1 MMDVWLETRAVL
13 CVSWDGLGH
22 VRLEA
27 REHHD
32 MRLASLSVFHLLTAF
47 LVIFPMT
54 SFGFPETEEDG
65 GEGGENFQGDYP
77 YMPSFLPTPAN
88 VTFLTGEEAVLQCA
102 IENRGTRTVV
112 WRRASDPNPLTIG
125 EDTFVGDRRFYVR
138 HGKHSL
144 EWNLHIR
151 HAEPGD
157 SGVYECH
164 VITKSRDIRQMV
176 LLYVDEAQYV
186 PTYKPDIRISGSQF
200 VEVGNTLVLT
210 CNATGF
216 DYPPDELDWFKDGLK
231 LTNTRRLHLLKDVS
245 LSDKTIVS
253 KLQVIRAT
261 MHDAGTYVCRAS
273 DMQVTSVKVN
283 VLNKSA
289 NHSTIGPY
297 HTHASAARGAAD
309 VSLTSLLMSLFV
321 YLITS

>member
-1 MMDVWLETRAVL
+1 
-13 CVSWDGLGH
+13 
-22 VRLEA
+22 
-27 REHHD
+27 
-32 MRLASLSVFHLLTAF
+32 MRLVLFLTVYQV
-47 LVIFPMT
+47 LTIFVAIVPMT
-54 SFGFPETEEDG
+54 SLGFPEAEEDG
-65 GEGGENFQGDYP
+65 GEDVGENFQGDYP
-77 YMPSFLPTPAN
+77 YMMPSFLPTPAN

-151 HAEPGD
+151 HASPED

-164 VITKSRDIRQMV
+164 VITTSRDIRQMV
-176 LLYVDEAQYV
+176 LLYVDEAKYV

-200 VEVGNTLVLT
+200 VEKGNTLVLT

-231 LTNTRRLHLLKDVS
+231 LANTHRLHLLKDVS
-245 LSDKTIVS
+245 LADKTIVS
-253 KLQVIRAT
+253 KLQVARAA
-261 MHDAGTYVCRAS
+261 MEDAGTYVCRAS

-283 VLNKSA
+283 VLNTGTVNEKRAEST
-289 NHSTIGPY
+289 NHSTVGPY
-297 HTHASAARGAAD
+297 HPALAAATATRPSD
-309 VSLTSLLMSLFV
+309 VTFPSLLTSLLV
-321 YLITS
+321 YLIAS